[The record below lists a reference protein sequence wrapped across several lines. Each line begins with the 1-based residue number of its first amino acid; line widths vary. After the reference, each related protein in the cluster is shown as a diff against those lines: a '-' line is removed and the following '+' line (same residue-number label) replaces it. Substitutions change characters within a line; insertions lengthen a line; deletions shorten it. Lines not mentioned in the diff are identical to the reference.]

1 MADLRTD
8 KKGEGKDLILN
19 VVKRTPIAEVE
30 VDLARNRVSEI
41 ADPATTIK
49 YENIPV
55 ALY

>member
-1 MADLRTD
+1 VDLRTD
-8 KKGEGKDLILN
+8 KELEGKELILN
-19 VVKRTPIAEVE
+19 VVKRTRIAEVE
-30 VDLARNRVSEI
+30 VDLAQNRVSEI

>member
-1 MADLRTD
+1 VDLRTD

-19 VVKRTPIAEVE
+19 VVKRMPITEVE

-41 ADPATTIK
+41 ADPETTIK

>member
-1 MADLRTD
+1 MDLRTD
-8 KKGEGKDLILN
+8 KELEGKELILN
-19 VVKRTPIAEVE
+19 VVKRTRIAEVE
-30 VDLARNRVSEI
+30 VDLAQNRVSEI